1 MKEDSYEYWYNEAME
16 AANDAGF
23 AFMSAA
29 DVIKYQDAEI
39 EHLRAEV
46 ARLEEIEWIYNKVV
60 NDLKE

>member
-29 DVIKYQDAEI
+29 DVIRWQNAEI
-39 EHLRAEV
+39 QR
-46 ARLEEIEWIYNKVV
+46 
-60 NDLKE
+60 LKEYEFMCEAQEKAD